1 MTNRLLFSVATIL
14 IVLGIYYPGTSSFAQ
29 TKDTIKIQQS
39 RKLDSVIIRTP
50 FKRSATEN
58 KRFGIGTKLVA
69 VPQESLAKMQMSSLA
84 DFIQKENAAYLKEY
98 GRGMG
103 AYISVRGTSA
113 SHTTIA
119 WNGQSLSV
127 PTMGQTDLS
136 HIPLYFF
143 DAMDIHIGGSSAL
156 YGDGSIG
163 GSIQLKTKPK
173 WERGAHGDVL
183 ISAGSFGTLF
193 TGGTIR
199 LSNNKIESRSS
210 VLYSIARNN
219 YRFENNTKP
228 GRPEEYLNNAAYN
241 NYGVLQEL
249 FGKIKNGGILSFS
262 LLYLDFD
269 RQIQPSVSLNDRPE
283 SYASIYDRNFKTSV
297 GYNNSAKSFSYGV
310 TASYSYDH
318 QRYKED
324 VIAAHT
330 FIASAEGEYK
340 TEKFTLKGGL
350 SGTYIKPVVHSYAD
364 SVYEE
369 RGNVYLLAK
378 YTPFVPVTISAGLRY
393 TLITNSTLPLMP
405 SLDLRVMLLNR
416 SGHTLSVRA
425 SVSRSSKVPTLNDRY
440 WGGEHLYLQSE
451 KSLTAEGGFDYGW
464 IKDSWSA
471 EGFVTLYRSEVDD
484 WIRWLPA
491 GQVWRP
497 QNIPEVLSHGA
508 EAGLKVTKEISDFK
522 ISLNTNYSFTNIV
535 TVTPIWPEDP
545 AKGEQLAYQPKHSL
559 RASLRAD
566 LNKWSL
572 YGGIYYTGT
581 RTTLDIYDILPSYI
595 LADLGLIYKFSL
607 FGENFTANGVV
618 KNISNASYQ
627 NVKFYAMPG
636 RNWQI
641 SLQWKF

>member
-163 GSIQLKTKPK
+163 GSIQLRTKPK

-193 TGGTIR
+193 TGGTMR

-297 GYNNSAKSFSYGV
+297 GYNNSAKCFSYGA

-364 SVYEE
+364 SVFEE

-416 SGHTLSVRA
+416 SGHTLSARA

-451 KSLTAEGGFDYGW
+451 KSLTAEGGLDYGW

-471 EGFVTLYRSEVDD
+471 EGFATLYRSEVDD

-508 EAGLKVTKEISDFK
+508 EAGLKITKEISDFK

-566 LNKWSL
+566 LDKWSL
-572 YGGIYYTGT
+572 YGGVYYTGT
-581 RTTLDIYDILPSYI
+581 RTTLDIYDILPSYV
-595 LADLGLIYKFSL
+595 LADIGLIYRFSL

-618 KNISNASYQ
+618 KNITDASYQ

>member
-1 MTNRLLFSVATIL
+1 M
-14 IVLGIYYPGTSSFAQ
+14 
-29 TKDTIKIQQS
+29 QQS

-173 WERGAHGDVL
+173 WEMGAHGDVL

-199 LSNNKIESRSS
+199 LSDNKIESRSS
-210 VLYSIARNN
+210 VLYSIAGNN

-297 GYNNSAKSFSYGV
+297 GYNNSAKSFSYGA
-310 TASYSYDH
+310 TTSYSYDH
-318 QRYKED
+318 QKYKD
-324 VIAAHT
+324 DIIAAHT
-330 FIASAEGEYK
+330 FVSSAEGEYK
-340 TEKFTLKGGL
+340 TEKFTLKGG
-350 SGTYIKPVVHSYAD
+350 
-364 SVYEE
+364 
-369 RGNVYLLAK
+369 
-378 YTPFVPVTISAGLRY
+378 PFR
-393 TLITNSTLPLMP
+393 
-405 SLDLRVMLLNR
+405 
-416 SGHTLSVRA
+416 
-425 SVSRSSKVPTLNDRY
+425 
-440 WGGEHLYLQSE
+440 
-451 KSLTAEGGFDYGW
+451 
-464 IKDSWSA
+464 
-471 EGFVTLYRSEVDD
+471 
-484 WIRWLPA
+484 
-491 GQVWRP
+491 
-497 QNIPEVLSHGA
+497 NI
-508 EAGLKVTKEISDFK
+508 
-522 ISLNTNYSFTNIV
+522 Y
-535 TVTPIWPEDP
+535 
-545 AKGEQLAYQPKHSL
+545 
-559 RASLRAD
+559 
-566 LNKWSL
+566 
-572 YGGIYYTGT
+572 
-581 RTTLDIYDILPSYI
+581 
-595 LADLGLIYKFSL
+595 
-607 FGENFTANGVV
+607 
-618 KNISNASYQ
+618 
-627 NVKFYAMPG
+627 
-636 RNWQI
+636 
-641 SLQWKF
+641 